1 MITKLI
7 DAIHFSQ
14 QDNYFYAVFFR
25 PHLSFKKQKP
35 RNGCWATHR
44 AALNMVLGGGLEP
57 PSKPNKTGVE
67 NDTGTQ
73 IGTHA
78 PTLPPEL
85 LEIVDV
91 WEHLPEHIR
100 LSVLALVRT
109 VKGGGA

>member
-1 MITKLI
+1 
-7 DAIHFSQ
+7 
-14 QDNYFYAVFFR
+14 
-25 PHLSFKKQKP
+25 
-35 RNGCWATHR
+35 
-44 AALNMVLGGGLEP
+44 MVLGGGLEP

-78 PTLPPEL
+78 PVLCPEL
-85 LEIVDV
+85 REIADS
-91 WEHLPEHIR
+91 WENLPEHIR